1 MQFNHCLPDVHA
13 QRAWSHRHHH
23 VATLHQHVICFPG
36 GSMFWWAKGQA
47 LHELHRGVQ
56 VCVWSVVAPYVQCN
70 IIIVGLLEL
79 GWHVFGLYL
88 IVMCTWLVLGL
99 YLALLDWLACAWLVC
114 DLYLA
119 WIWLVLGLHVLDLYV
134 ICTWLV
140 LGLHTRH
147 AHMSPILIDSAPFF
161 PELPWSCTHV

>member
-1 MQFNHCLPDVHA
+1 M
-13 QRAWSHRHHH
+13 
-23 VATLHQHVICFPG
+23 
-36 GSMFWWAKGQA
+36 
-47 LHELHRGVQ
+47 
-56 VCVWSVVAPYVQCN
+56 APYVQCIII
-70 IIIVGLLEL
+70 IIIVGLLVL

-161 PELPWSCTHV
+161 PELP

>member
-1 MQFNHCLPDVHA
+1 MCMHSVHDHIAITMLPH
-13 QRAWSHRHHH
+13 S
-23 VATLHQHVICFPG
+23 I
-36 GSMFWWAKGQA
+36 SMSFASQEDRCSDEQKDKPYTNYTGA
-47 LHELHRGVQ
+47 FR
-56 VCVWSVVAPYVQCN
+56 CVSDQSWLLTCN
-70 IIIVGLLEL
+70 ASSSSSLA
-79 GWHVFGLYL
+79 YL
-88 IVMCTWLVLGL
+88 ACTWLVL
-99 YLALLDWLACAWLVC
+99 DWLACTWIVC

-161 PELPWSCTHV
+161 PELP